1 MSQVNLRDR
10 SLHPCFNYNA
20 RHKYARVHLPVAPS
34 CNIQCKFCNRCFSC
48 LNESRPGVTSEVLS
62 PQQALHY
69 LDRVMEKL
77 PNLSVAGIAG
87 PGDAFATPEKT
98 LEVLRLIKARYPQL
112 LFCIA
117 TNGFNV
123 LPYVED
129 LIDCGVTHITVTV
142 NAVDPVIGKEIY
154 AWAREGARIYRGE
167 EAARILMERQ
177 LEAVE
182 RFSRAGV
189 TVKVNAIVIPGVND
203 HHIADIARDVAVR
216 GAHTFNAMPIYPV
229 QGTLFEDINP
239 PTAKQMEEI
248 RSACKEFLHQMTHC
262 RRCRADAAG
271 LLSEAVNSPQVQTCL
286 EESAMRPLDPGQNRP
301 YIAVASESGLQVD
314 QHLGQTKEIF
324 VYLQEGQQFRL
335 IQRRET
341 PAQGGGD
348 SRWDQMSELLTDCH
362 ALVVLALGRKPQD
375 VLTKNGVKIYQAQGE
390 IVSALE
396 HIFNTSELES
406 RRRFEPTGCPGLG
419 DGKMPTGCSQG
430 SGSDGSQGCSGC
442 LTQH

>member
-123 LPYVED
+123 LPYVGD

-142 NAVDPVIGKEIY
+142 NAVDPMIGKEIY
-154 AWAREGARIYRGE
+154 AWAREGTRIYRGE

-182 RFSRAGV
+182 RFSQAGV

-203 HHIADIARDVAVR
+203 HHIADIAREVAVR

-229 QGTLFEDINP
+229 QGTLFEEINP

-248 RSACKEFLHQMTHC
+248 RTACKEFLHQMTHC

-286 EESAMRPLDPGQNRP
+286 EESATLALNPQEHRP
-301 YIAVASESGLQVD
+301 YIAVASETGAALD
-314 QHLGQTKEIF
+314 AHLGQAREVFIYVHEKNAFRF
-324 VYLQEGQQFRL
+324 VE
-335 IQRRET
+335 RRET

-348 SRWDQMSELLTDCH
+348 SRWDRMSQLLQDCH
-362 ALVVLALGRKPQD
+362 ALVVCALGRKPQE
-375 VLTKNGVKIYQAQGE
+375 VLSRSGVKIYQAQGRVNE
-390 IVSALE
+390 ALE
-396 HIFNTSELES
+396 HIFNTSELAS
-406 RRRFEPTGCPGLG
+406 RQQFSPTGCPGLG
-419 DGKMPTGCSQG
+419 DGKMPTGCSQAAEAG
-430 SGSDGSQGCSGC
+430 GSQGCSGC
-442 LTQH
+442 STQH